1 VLDRLLHV
9 SELVI
14 VEAARA
20 RGGEWGARC
29 CAGVCPGGSALTPPS
44 FGAHPAR
51 RPQVR
56 VFRGL
61 VRAAGVAHVTPGAV
75 HASLSRRGP
84 SIGLAAFM
92 DEVDEIS

>member
-1 VLDRLLHV
+1 MGGALL
-9 SELVI
+9 
-14 VEAARA
+14 
-20 RGGEWGARC
+20 RGGVPRWERAH
-29 CAGVCPGGSALTPPS
+29 PPPS